1 MGLWWLVWVC
11 FVASLDFGR
20 GFSDCC
26 FIVAFMRVVAVCLVR
41 GCWMLVGFVLLSL
54 FCYGCFAGW
63 VGFVD
68 VVCCLLVCGF
78 AGMI

>member
-1 MGLWWLVWVC
+1 M
-11 FVASLDFGR
+11 

-68 VVCCLLVCGF
+68 VVGCLLVCGF
-78 AGMI
+78 VGMI